1 MNGRPGKPHPPMS
14 TMRKTPSKNREARGI
29 DAGGFAV
36 DDYWT
41 TGQHQA
47 RSTRLLL
54 WISLLA
60 IGALITWASF
70 AEIDEMV
77 KGEGKVVPSQQVQ
90 VIQSLD
96 GGIVQ
101 EIMVRSGERVEPGQ
115 ILLRIDPTRYSS
127 SLGENRAEVLS
138 LAAKAARL
146 EALATGQPFVA
157 PPLVAA
163 EAPEIVELETHI
175 WQTKMREME
184 ATINIAREQ
193 FHQREQELRE
203 TQAKRDQAKASCDLT
218 SRELDVTRPLLK
230 TGAVSQVDLL
240 RLERDVARYCGDQ
253 KAAEAQI
260 DRLMAALQEARSKI
274 EEAELSIRNQARSEL
289 SDTLGRLSSLREGQ
303 LALLDR
309 VKLSDIRS
317 PVRGTV
323 KSLAYNTVGGV
334 VQPGKDILEI
344 VPTDDTLLLEV
355 RVHPRDIG
363 FLRDGEKADV
373 KFTAYDFAIY
383 GGLQGHVEQIGA
395 DTTIDEK
402 GNAFY
407 IVKVRTERNYV
418 RDPANIIIP
427 GMVAEVYILTGKRTV
442 MQYLL
447 KPILRA
453 KSDSFIER

>member
-1 MNGRPGKPHPPMS
+1 
-14 TMRKTPSKNREARGI
+14 MRKKSSKSQEEHGI
-29 DAGGFAV
+29 GSGGFAV

-41 TGQHQA
+41 AGHHQA
-47 RSTRLLL
+47 RGTRLLL

-60 IGALITWASF
+60 IGSLIAWASF

-101 EIMVRSGERVEPGQ
+101 EILVRPGEQVEPGQ
-115 ILLRIDPTRYSS
+115 VLLRIDPTRYSS
-127 SLGENRAEVLS
+127 SLGENRAEALA

-157 PPLVAA
+157 PPLVAQ
-163 EAPEIVELETHI
+163 EAPETVELETRI
-175 WQTKMREME
+175 WKTKTQELE
-184 ATINIAREQ
+184 ATVNIAREQ

-203 TQAKRDQAKASCDLT
+203 TRAKRDQAKASCDLT
-218 SRELDVTRPLLK
+218 SRELSVTRPLLK

-289 SDTLGRLSSLREGQ
+289 SDTLARLSALRESQ
-303 LALLDR
+303 LALADK

-355 RVHPRDIG
+355 RIHPRDIG

-383 GGLQGHVEQIGA
+383 GGLEGQVEQIGA

-447 KPILRA
+447 KPVLRA

>member
-1 MNGRPGKPHPPMS
+1 MSGGRFS
-14 TMRKTPSKNREARGI
+14 PSRRAPARPTGGRET
-29 DAGGFAV
+29 AGGGASSPFSV

-41 TGQHQA
+41 AGQHQA
-47 RSTRLLL
+47 RGTRLLL

-60 IGALITWASF
+60 IGSLIAWASL

-90 VIQSLD
+90 VVQSLD
-96 GGIVQ
+96 GGIVK
-101 EIMVRSGERVEPGQ
+101 EILVRPGQHVEPGQ
-115 ILLRIDPTRYSS
+115 VLLRIDPTRYSS
-127 SLGENRAEVLS
+127 SLGENRAEALA

-146 EALATGQPFVA
+146 EALASGKPFVA
-157 PPLVAA
+157 PPQVER
-163 EAPEIVELETHI
+163 EAPQIIELEARI
-175 WQTKMREME
+175 WQTKSREME
-184 ATINIAREQ
+184 ATVNIAREQ
-193 FHQREQELRE
+193 LNQREQELRE
-203 TQAKRDQAKASCDLT
+203 TGAKRDQAKASCDLT
-218 SRELDVTRPLLK
+218 SRELQVTRPLLK

-260 DRLMAALQEARSKI
+260 DRLSAAIEEAKSKI
-274 EEAELSIRNQARSEL
+274 EEAELNIRNQARSEL
-289 SDTLGRLSSLREGQ
+289 SDTRAKLSALREGQ
-303 LALLDR
+303 LALLDK

-323 KSLAYNTVGGV
+323 KSLAYNTIGGV

-355 RVHPRDIG
+355 RIHPRDIG
-363 FLRDGEKADV
+363 FLRDGEEAEV

-383 GGLQGHVEQIGA
+383 GGLDGHVEQIGA
-395 DTTIDEK
+395 DTTVDEK

-418 RDPANIIIP
+418 RDAVNTIIP

-453 KSDSFIER
+453 KSDSLIER